1 MSLVLEFLEFVE
13 KKAPPSVSA
22 LLARILL
29 KCRETTG
36 AEAGTVH
43 VVRRRGRQT
52 LLEMVQRQND
62 AVPVAPAADDRAS
75 PVNTATIVGFAA
87 ATGEPVRESDVR
99 RIRSNKPY
107 AFNRNLDPP
116 GYVTRSVLC
125 LPVKNFQGDVVAVV
139 ELINRRLKGREVPA
153 AFTRDQANL
162 LLPVMRVLSGYIER
176 TDNLERIAAQN
187 VKLRQRARTLAKQR
201 AKVADLQEQTE
212 DAFKLSISLLAR
224 AAEIHDEGTGNH
236 IVRVN
241 EYSYYLADKLGMPRA
256 FCNEIRYSAQLHDV
270 GKMVVDA
277 AVLKK
282 GGKLT
287 NDERQE
293 MNKHPIY
300 GYQILSHSHRLKL
313 AAGIALF
320 HHEKWDGSG
329 YPNRVK
335 GEEIPISAR
344 IVAVAD
350 AYDALRSARPY
361 KPGYSHERTV
371 EIIAKGDE
379 RIDPK
384 GHFDPTVIDV
394 FSQHHRGMAKICQKF
409 VD

>member
-75 PVNTATIVGFAA
+75 PVNTATIVGFVA

-187 VKLRQRARTLAKQR
+187 VKLRQRARSPSSAP
-201 AKVADLQEQTE
+201 
-212 DAFKLSISLLAR
+212 KLPTFR
-224 AAEIHDEGTGNH
+224 
-236 IVRVN
+236 
-241 EYSYYLADKLGMPRA
+241 
-256 FCNEIRYSAQLHDV
+256 
-270 GKMVVDA
+270 
-277 AVLKK
+277 
-282 GGKLT
+282 
-287 NDERQE
+287 
-293 MNKHPIY
+293 
-300 GYQILSHSHRLKL
+300 
-313 AAGIALF
+313 
-320 HHEKWDGSG
+320 
-329 YPNRVK
+329 NRPK
-335 GEEIPISAR
+335 TPSNF
-344 IVAVAD
+344 
-350 AYDALRSARPY
+350 RSACWREP
-361 KPGYSHERTV
+361 
-371 EIIAKGDE
+371 
-379 RIDPK
+379 
-384 GHFDPTVIDV
+384 
-394 FSQHHRGMAKICQKF
+394 QKF
-409 VD
+409 TTKAPATTSSGSTSTAIT